1 MTTQEI
7 LALGMDENDSGA
19 TTIKGYLKALLLTLW
34 QEEEGFSGKRPF
46 GNSSWKFELYTAL
59 VKHKVVRGDFDEDGY
74 LDDVDT
80 EAADNIINQC
90 ILDL

>member
-1 MTTQEI
+1 MVYTLETTDRMK
-7 LALGMDENDSGA
+7 LYRDK
-19 TTIKGYLKALLLTLW
+19 TTRRWHLKI
-34 QEEEGFSGKRPF
+34 GKRRPF

-59 VKHKVVRGDFDEDGY
+59 VKHKAVRGDFDEDGY

-80 EAADNIINQC
+80 EVSDNIINQC